1 MVSSVQIA
9 ITAFGV
15 SAFVSGVS
23 TLINPSYTLDF
34 LDLPLAAL
42 PSVRGNALAAIGM
55 GIYYS
60 LAAYQNNTAFFAAS
74 VPMRLLSAS
83 IFWAQGWQVASI
95 WEGIGSIATGLALLW
110 QLRLEKNKNE

>member
-1 MVSSVQIA
+1 MPSPVQIT

-23 TLINPSYTLDF
+23 TLINPSYTLEF
-34 LDLPLAAL
+34 LNLPLAAV

-60 LAAYQNNTAFFAAS
+60 LAAYQNNAAFFAAS

-83 IFWAQGWQVASI
+83 IFWFQGWQAASV
-95 WEGIGSIATGLALLW
+95 WEGAGSIATGLALLW
-110 QLRLEKNKNE
+110 QFRLEKDKKE

>member
-1 MVSSVQIA
+1 MLSPVQIT

-23 TLINPSYTLDF
+23 TLVNPNYTLEF
-34 LDLPLAAL
+34 LNLPLAAL

-60 LAAYQNNTAFFAAS
+60 LAAFQNNTAFFAAS
-74 VPMRLLSAS
+74 VPMRLLSAT
-83 IFWAQGWQVASI
+83 IFWFQGWEAASI
-95 WEGIGSIATGLALLW
+95 WEGTASIATGMALLW
-110 QLRLEKNKNE
+110 QLRLEKNKME